1 MLPQSSFAAVG
12 TVNAPPVPLRPLGWC
27 GWLLPV
33 PAELRPFK
41 IDGDERR
48 GMIGLADKDQP
59 RLILKWTR
67 ARCSRRGREKL
78 VRHQLL
84 RGLPR
89 GKARALRGRIEPVAQ
104 AQLQP
109 MFRLHDP
116 DGGATRCVAYAAG
129 SGRLIELLFGYGEGR
144 RDDLVRRNSVIELGD
159 QPAGEPGQWAFFDVS
174 FVVPAGM
181 SYAGSSLKVGDM
193 RIGLVSGPNRAWHRA
208 SVGIRFIYPAS
219 LAMKRGSLQY
229 WMDQLLTE
237 QLREYRVPRAR
248 RQSEHRFEPLET
260 LHGDGLSC
268 ETCLRP
274 VLRAIRWRTPIPRQN
289 WIIHDQ
295 SHNRLIAL
303 QATTRR
309 RDLAPAMTTL
319 VEGLHW
325 ASRESRVTRR
335 SSRDAHLTP
344 GKHTGGGA
352 DLTPW
357 TDSSAGY

>member
-1 MLPQSSFAAVG
+1 MLPQSSYAAVG
-12 TVNAPPVPLRPLGWC
+12 SLNAPPLQLRPLGWC

-33 PAELRPFK
+33 PADLRPFK

-48 GMIGLADKDQP
+48 GVIGLADRDQP

-67 ARCSRRGREKL
+67 ARCTRRGREKL

-89 GKARALRGRIEPVAQ
+89 RKARELGARIEPVTQ
-104 AQLQP
+104 ARLQP

-116 DGGATRCVAYAAG
+116 DGKATRCVAYAAG
-129 SGRLIELLFGYGEGR
+129 SGRLIELLFGFGEDN
-144 RDDLVRRNSVIELGD
+144 RDDPVRRNSIVELCD

-174 FVVPAGM
+174 FVAPAGM

-193 RIGLVSGPNRAWHRA
+193 RVALVGGPNRAWHRA
-208 SVGIRFIYPAS
+208 SVDVRFVYPAG

-237 QLREYRVPRAR
+237 QQREYRLPRAR
-248 RQSEHRFEPLET
+248 RRSKHRFEPLET
-260 LHGDGLSC
+260 LHGDGVSC
-268 ETCLRP
+268 ETGLRP

-289 WIIHDQ
+289 WIIHDR
-295 SHNRLIAL
+295 SHNRLIVL
-303 QATTRR
+303 QAATRR
-309 RDLAPAMTTL
+309 RDLAAAMTTL

-325 ASRESRVTRR
+325 ASHGSRVT
-335 SSRDAHLTP
+335 SSHDVLSPR
-344 GKHTGGGA
+344 
-352 DLTPW
+352 
-357 TDSSAGY
+357 